1 MRAVV
6 LVVQGITLY
15 RGAASHNQGSVQSA
29 IGAQSLPRAT
39 NPPDRLFHSVKL
51 RPPGKDASRPQPVTN
66 SAKPRQTPFRDAIAA
81 IRRDLAPANS

>member
-29 IGAQSLPRAT
+29 IGAQSLPTRYEPT
-39 NPPDRLFHSVKL
+39 
-51 RPPGKDASRPQPVTN
+51 
-66 SAKPRQTPFRDAIAA
+66 
-81 IRRDLAPANS
+81 